1 MKSKPD
7 PQAHIGTLAADSRI
21 ESPQQKAAPAHR
33 HSLPSLHLKRILV
46 PIDFSECSVR
56 ALDYALAFAEQFA
69 AKIILLHV
77 VEPAVYP
84 ENYLAAPATLQEV
97 QENLLQVGR
106 DHLAE
111 LNRKRVGHRSEAE
124 LLVRIGRAH
133 SEIPDTAKA
142 MGADLIVIG
151 THGHTGLKHVL
162 LGSTAERVVRYAS
175 CPVLTVRHPDHGA
188 AN

>member
-1 MKSKPD
+1 MENPSPTFRSD
-7 PQAHIGTLAADSRI
+7 PAQ
-21 ESPQQKAAPAHR
+21 EKAPHNHR
-33 HSLPSLHLKRILV
+33 HTIPNLHLKRILV

-97 QENLLQVGR
+97 QENLVQVGR
-106 DHLAE
+106 EHLAE
-111 LNRKRVGHRSEAE
+111 LSRKRLGHRIEAE

-162 LGSTAERVVRYAS
+162 LGSTAERVVRYAA
-175 CPVLTVRHPDHGA
+175 CPVLTVRYPDHGA
-188 AN
+188 ID